1 MIRIYSIQDLADWL
15 VEGKNN
21 GLSEMVI
28 SKPRAWAFVNNP
40 CASPTTPAVAVL
52 FEDDETKGYAAVFPE
67 RFEGV
72 EPTIYWGSTYFVDE
86 SMRGKGCGVKI
97 LSELQNSLDGV
108 YATTQTPV
116 SSSAIFKKLGA
127 QETWFPE
134 YWIKLQKWNPNRGKR
149 SLLKQCGNQ
158 LYASAVQHSKRIEK
172 WCHSFRFRLEYCSF
186 IDEETYAFI
195 KDNKCND
202 LMLRSREMLN
212 WMLAYPF
219 LVNAVLPHRIQSP
232 NNYFSCYKQDFEQ
245 YAVKVLDESNRLV
258 GFYIFK
264 YDAGEVNLLYLY
276 YLPESEN
283 VVMAS
288 FFEHLMKMGSVRLR
302 TTSGELVLFI
312 KRNALPVLGIASS
325 RLNFCAPAT
334 IGVPQGATIQ
344 GGDGDMFVI

>member
-1 MIRIYSIQDLADWL
+1 MVFYVKDLADWL
-15 VEGKNN
+15 VDGKNN

-28 SKPRAWAFVNNP
+28 SKPRAWAFVKNP

-52 FEDDETKGYAAVFPE
+52 FENDETKGYAAVFPE

-72 EPTIYWGSTYFVDE
+72 DSTIYWGSTYFVDE

-127 QETWFPE
+127 EETWFPE

-158 LYASAVQHSKRIEK
+158 LYASAIQHSRRIEK
-172 WCHSFRFRLEYCSF
+172 WCHTFHYRLEYCVF

-195 KDNKCND
+195 KDNRLND
-202 LMLRSREMLN
+202 LLLRSREMLN
-212 WMLAYPF
+212 WMLTYPF
-219 LVNAVLPHRIQSP
+219 LVNVVLSHRIYPSK
-232 NNYFSCYKQDFEQ
+232 NFFSCYKQGLGQ
-245 YAVKVLDESNRLV
+245 YAVKVLNESNRLV

-264 YDAGEVNLLYLY
+264 CDAGEVNLLYLY
-276 YLPESEN
+276 YLPESEDM
-283 VVMAS
+283 VMAS
-288 FFEHLMKMGSVRLR
+288 FYEHLLKMGAIRLR
-302 TTSGELVLFI
+302 TTSGELVAFI
-312 KRNALPVLGIASS
+312 ERHALPMLDISES
-325 RLNFCAPAT
+325 RLNFCTSAT